1 MTQGKI
7 CQRKSSGEISTYE
20 LEMKEMVAWLLSRS
34 PPGEHSVDVHL
45 IVWGCIVNSI
55 TVKTWNMELGSPIK
69 QSLCS
74 GGAVAAAS
82 S

>member
-45 IVWGCIVNSI
+45 VVWGYIVNSI
-55 TVKTWNMELGSPIK
+55 T
-69 QSLCS
+69 
-74 GGAVAAAS
+74 AAC
-82 S
+82 